1 MNPVGSFH
9 NEVFSEGISSTKEA
23 SNGVKAGL
31 LEAVVKEMQIGV
43 LVMDAGKKLL
53 YANPF
58 FEKTFSVEGKSEGK
72 NLSDVIKDKAVIEV
86 IDRMLISKE
95 EWPQEIAV
103 EGKGGKFFEVRLVPF
118 IISESIPRHPPLKKG
133 EKRGILVKGGRRGDL
148 QKVLIGFFHDVT
160 EEKRVEA
167 IKRDFVANVSH
178 ELRTPLSSIKGYAET
193 LLDGALDDKKT
204 LKNFLTIID
213 RHTNRMTALIEDL
226 LTLSMLESHQMPMSF
241 ESLDIKGLINSII
254 QGFEKQAKDKDIEII
269 MDIGKEI
276 PKVMADKDRLEQVV
290 VNLVDNAI
298 KYTNKGTVTVSSRE
312 VNDMLQIDVEDTGIG
327 IPEKDILRIFE
338 RFYRVD
344 KGRSRELGGTGLGLA
359 IVKHIIQGH
368 NGKIWVKSELGKGSV
383 FSFALPLKKISNKA
397 NMLSN

>member
-1 MNPVGSFH
+1 MK
-9 NEVFSEGISSTKEA
+9 T
-23 SNGVKAGL
+23 GL
-31 LEAVVKEMQIGV
+31 LEAVVNELQIGV
-43 LVMDAGKKLL
+43 LVISDKKKLL

-58 FEKTFSVEGKSEGK
+58 FEKTFSVEGKPNGK

-86 IDRMLISKE
+86 IEKMLSSKGKQ
-95 EWPQEIAV
+95 PQEITIQGRGSQILEA
-103 EGKGGKFFEVRLVPF
+103 RLVPF
-118 IISESIPRHPPLKKG
+118 LISDFGFRISDLKIAHHTSPISHP
-133 EKRGILVKGGRRGDL
+133 

-178 ELRTPLSSIKGYAET
+178 ELRTPLASIKGYAET
-193 LLDGALDDKKT
+193 LLDGALEDKAT

-213 RHTNRMTALIEDL
+213 RHANRMTALIEDL
-226 LTLSMLESHQMPMSF
+226 LTLSMLESHQMPMNF

-254 QGFEKQAKDKDIEII
+254 QGFEKQAKDKDMEIV

-276 PKVMADKDRLEQVV
+276 PKVMADKDRLEQVI

-298 KYTNKGTVTVSSRE
+298 KYTNKGTVTIYARK
-312 VNDMLQIDVEDTGIG
+312 NGNMFQIDVEDTGIG
-327 IPEKDILRIFE
+327 IPEKDIPRIFE

-368 NGKIWVKSELGKGSV
+368 NGKIWVKSQPGKGTT
-383 FSFALPLKKISNKA
+383 FSFTIPSF
-397 NMLSN
+397 S

>member
-1 MNPVGSFH
+1 M
-9 NEVFSEGISSTKEA
+9 
-23 SNGVKAGL
+23 KAKL
-31 LEAVVKEMQIGV
+31 LEAVVDEMQNGV
-43 LVMDAGKKLL
+43 LVIDAKKRLL

-58 FEKTFSVEGKSEGK
+58 FEKTFSAAGKLEGKGLSE
-72 NLSDVIKDKAVIEV
+72 VVKDKTVLETV
-86 IDRMLISKE
+86 DRMLLSKE
-95 EWPQEIAV
+95 EKPQEIAV
-103 EGKGGKFFEVRLVPF
+103 QGKGGRFFEARLVPF
-118 IISESIPRHPPLKKG
+118 LIS
-133 EKRGILVKGGRRGDL
+133 DL
-148 QKVLIGFFHDVT
+148 QKVIIGFFHDVT

-213 RHTNRMTALIEDL
+213 RHANRMTALIEDL

-241 ESLDIKGLINSII
+241 EPLDIKGLINSII
-254 QGFEKQAKDKDIEII
+254 QGFEKQAKDKGIKLIT
-269 MDIGKEI
+269 DIGKEI
-276 PKVMADKDRLEQVV
+276 PKIPADKDRLEQVI
-290 VNLVDNAI
+290 VNLADNAI
-298 KYTNKGTVTVSSRE
+298 KYTNNGTVRIFARKTD
-312 VNDMLQIDVEDTGIG
+312 NMLQIDVEDTGIG
-327 IPEKDILRIFE
+327 IPEKDIPRIFE

-383 FSFALPLKKISNKA
+383 FSFALPVKE
-397 NMLSN
+397 

>member
-1 MNPVGSFH
+1 MKEH
-9 NEVFSEGISSTKEA
+9 LVFSEGISSTKEA

-58 FEKTFSVEGKSEGK
+58 FEKTFSVEGKPEGK
-72 NLSDVIKDKAVIEV
+72 NLSGVIKDKAVIEV
-86 IDRMLISKE
+86 IEKMLSSKGKQ
-95 EWPQEIAV
+95 PQEITIQ
-103 EGKGGKFFEVRLVPF
+103 GKGSQILEARLVPF
-118 IISESIPRHPPLKKG
+118 AIDSSSN
-133 EKRGILVKGGRRGDL
+133 
-148 QKVLIGFFHDVT
+148 VLIGFFHDVT

-193 LLDGALDDKKT
+193 LLDGAMSDKAT

-213 RHTNRMTALIEDL
+213 RHANRMTALIEDL
-226 LTLSMLESHQMPMSF
+226 LTLSMLESHQMHMSF
-241 ESLDIKGLINSII
+241 ESLDIKGLISSVI
-254 QGFEKQAKDKDIEII
+254 QGFEKQAKDKDIEIV

-276 PKVMADKDRLEQVV
+276 PKIMADKDRLEQVI

-312 VNDMLQIDVEDTGIG
+312 VDNMLQIDVEDTGIG
-327 IPEKDILRIFE
+327 IPEKDIPRIFE

-368 NGKIWVKSELGKGSV
+368 NGKIWVKSELGKGSS
-383 FSFALPLKKISNKA
+383 FSFSLPLGKASNRTNK
-397 NMLSN
+397 LSN

>member
-1 MNPVGSFH
+1 MK
-9 NEVFSEGISSTKEA
+9 EYLVFSKDISSTKEA
-23 SNGVKAGL
+23 SNGVKAKL
-31 LEAVVKEMQIGV
+31 LEAVVDEMQNGV
-43 LVMDAGKKLL
+43 LVIDAKKRLL

-58 FEKTFSVEGKSEGK
+58 FEKTFSLEGKPDGK
-72 NLSDVIKDKAVIEV
+72 NLSDVIKDKAVIEA

-95 EWPQEIAV
+95 EKPQEIAV
-103 EGKGGKFFEVRLVPF
+103 EGKGGRFFEARLVPF
-118 IISESIPRHPPLKKG
+118 LMDAAPKS
-133 EKRGILVKGGRRGDL
+133 
-148 QKVLIGFFHDVT
+148 QMALIGFFHDVT

-178 ELRTPLSSIKGYAET
+178 ELRTPLASIKGYAET

-213 RHTNRMTALIEDL
+213 RHANRMTALIEDL

-241 ESLDIKGLINSII
+241 EPLDIKGLINSII
-254 QGFEKQAKDKDIEII
+254 QGFEKQAKDKGIKLIT
-269 MDIGKEI
+269 DIGKEI
-276 PKVMADKDRLEQVV
+276 PKIPADKDRLEQVI

-298 KYTNKGTVTVSSRE
+298 KYTNNGTVKIFVRKSD
-312 VNDMLQIDVEDTGIG
+312 NMLQIDVEDTGIG
-327 IPEKDILRIFE
+327 IPEKDIPRIFE

-344 KGRSRELGGTGLGLA
+344 KGRSMELGGTGLGLA

-383 FSFALPLKKISNKA
+383 FSFSLPL
-397 NMLSN
+397 